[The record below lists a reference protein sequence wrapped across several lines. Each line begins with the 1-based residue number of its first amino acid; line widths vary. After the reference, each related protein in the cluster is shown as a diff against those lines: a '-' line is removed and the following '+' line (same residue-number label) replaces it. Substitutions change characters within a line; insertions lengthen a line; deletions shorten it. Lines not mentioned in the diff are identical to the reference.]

1 MASPTLPLPYR
12 HIYVVVRYD
21 DPGAEE
27 GTAPV
32 PIEDRVT
39 LAKAYRTY
47 EEARSDA
54 QRLNQLASD
63 AGRECRYWAAITR
76 LMTPDADPYA

>member
-1 MASPTLPLPYR
+1 MASPALPLPYR

-21 DPGAEE
+21 DPDAEE
-27 GTAPV
+27 GAAPV

-39 LAKAYRTY
+39 LAKAYQTY
-47 EEARSDA
+47 EEARGDA

-63 AGRECRYWAAITR
+63 AGRGCHYWAAITR